1 VRKTSLDSLLI
12 QTGILLFAAA
22 VFMALADPPGWMEL
36 IIWTALVVILL
47 WRLHARIAPEL
58 GKLYRRAAEIA
69 GGRHTLRL
77 GDSTLKEVDD
87 LSAEFNK
94 VLDALDGAI
103 RHLAVHREELRLVLG
118 SIEDILWAQDYEGRL
133 QWANQPF
140 QKLFQGYNPNKVQL
154 SREVI
159 RDPELQ
165 AAIAKVEEQDSN
177 LVPEIRFEG
186 HSFILSMSSN
196 EQMRR
201 KVFILQNMDAI
212 QQVFQMKRDFIVNLA
227 HELRTPLTAIKGFT
241 EAMRDNPDVDHTRYR
256 NIILN
261 HTQRLIHLVKDM
273 EQLISLE
280 SSGKLDLLDIDLKKF
295 FAGVRLLLE
304 PDLQEKGLDLVIELD
319 PSVPRIVCDPF
330 RLEQVFINLA
340 QNSLR
345 YTDTGGIRISSRPE
359 GDWIVFEVADSGC
372 GIAKEHQNR
381 IFERFFVADPARN
394 KNGSG
399 SGLGLAIVKHIVLL
413 HQGEISVQSA
423 LGKGCT
429 FTIKIPRLHGK
440 D

>member
-1 VRKTSLDSLLI
+1 MRKTSLDSLLI

-22 VFMALADPPGWMEL
+22 VFMALADPPGWLEL

-47 WRLHARIAPEL
+47 WRLRARIAPEL

-69 GGRHTLRL
+69 EGRHTLRL

-201 KVFILQNMDAI
+201 KVFIP
-212 QQVFQMKRDFIVNLA
+212 VSYT
-227 HELRTPLTAIKGFT
+227 HLTLPT
-241 EAMRDNPDVDHTRYR
+241 
-256 NIILN
+256 
-261 HTQRLIHLVKDM
+261 
-273 EQLISLE
+273 
-280 SSGKLDLLDIDLKKF
+280 ID
-295 FAGVRLLLE
+295 
-304 PDLQEKGLDLVIELD
+304 
-319 PSVPRIVCDPF
+319 SV
-330 RLEQVFINLA
+330 
-340 QNSLR
+340 
-345 YTDTGGIRISSRPE
+345 
-359 GDWIVFEVADSGC
+359 
-372 GIAKEHQNR
+372 
-381 IFERFFVADPARN
+381 
-394 KNGSG
+394 
-399 SGLGLAIVKHIVLL
+399 
-413 HQGEISVQSA
+413 
-423 LGKGCT
+423 
-429 FTIKIPRLHGK
+429 
-440 D
+440 